1 MGLADD
7 YFWNLTPL
15 LFGMLSEQHRQR
27 ERRKDLRAGLVAAA
41 VYNTARTKKTDKVW
55 MPGDFFGEAK
65 SNGVQ
70 TEHEMMLAMDAWVV
84 RTKGLN

>member
-15 LFGMLSEQHRQR
+15 LFGMLSEQHRQK
-27 ERRKDLRAGLVAAA
+27 ERRKDLRAGLITAAI
-41 VYNTARTKKTDKVW
+41 YNTNRPPKSFKVW
-55 MPGDFFGEAK
+55 EADDFFGEAK